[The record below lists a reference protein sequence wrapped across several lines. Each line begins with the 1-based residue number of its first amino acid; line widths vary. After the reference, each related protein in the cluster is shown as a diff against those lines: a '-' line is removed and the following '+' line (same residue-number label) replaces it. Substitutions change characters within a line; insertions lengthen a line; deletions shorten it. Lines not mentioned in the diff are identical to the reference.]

1 MSLLI
6 PIKPEKAYSVR
17 LDQAK
22 ERAEAIFKRKEKQ
35 AAEGAQAWA
44 EYQAK
49 LRAIEEKT
57 ERLRA
62 LRLSKDG

>member
-1 MSLLI
+1 
-6 PIKPEKAYSVR
+6 VR

-35 AAEGAQAWA
+35 VTEGAQAWV

-57 ERLRA
+57 ERFRA
-62 LRLSKDG
+62 LRLSKEG